1 MKTAICIKINGADV
15 MGLTDKDMDFDVIA
29 FATLDIKNPVVVITS
44 ASGVTFEP
52 YFQFATAVVATINSN
67 CIEAFLSED
76 RLPDKIVKKYR
87 AFTAAY
93 AKTTKQ
99 GKSA

>member
-1 MKTAICIKINGADV
+1 MKPVICLKINGADV
-15 MGLTDKDMDFDVIA
+15 IGLTDKDMDFDVIA
-29 FATLDIKNPVVVITS
+29 FATLEIKNPVVVVSS
-44 ASGVTFEP
+44 ASGVTFKP
-52 YFQFATAVVATINSN
+52 YFQFTTAVVATINSN

-76 RLPDKIVKKYR
+76 RLPTKIVKKYR

-99 GKSA
+99 GKST

>member
-1 MKTAICIKINGADV
+1 MKPVISLKINGADI

-29 FATLDIKNPVVVITS
+29 FATLEIKNPVVVVSSTC
-44 ASGVTFEP
+44 GVTFEP
-52 YFQFATAVVATINSN
+52 YFQFATAVVTTINSN